1 MIDNQIATSVGP
13 LNVKIWP
20 VEGDRAP
27 VVLLHDSL
35 GCVALWREFP
45 AALAQACGRTVIAYD
60 RVGFGASP
68 KREGSLPL
76 SFVEDEAVVI
86 DSLMSALALPQVVLL
101 GHSVGGGMAV
111 AAAASLG
118 QRCVAVIT
126 ESAQAMVEAQTLAG
140 IRDAQVAFEDA
151 TQRARLQKYHGEK
164 ADWVLHAWIDTW
176 LSPAFAEWNLDA
188 ELERVTCPLLCLHGD
203 NDEFGSM
210 AHPARL
216 ERMSAGPAEV
226 VMLERCGHVP
236 HREQEQGVLEAVSA
250 FLSALP

>member
-1 MIDNQIATSVGP
+1 V
-13 LNVKIWP
+13 
-20 VEGDRAP
+20 
-27 VVLLHDSL
+27 
-35 GCVALWREFP
+35 
-45 AALAQACGRTVIAYD
+45 
-60 RVGFGASP
+60 
-68 KREGSLPL
+68 
-76 SFVEDEAVVI
+76 
-86 DSLMSALALPQVVLL
+86 SALALPQVVLL

-151 TQRARLQKYHGEK
+151 AQRARLQKYHGEK

-216 ERMSAGPAEV
+216 ERMSAGPAKV
-226 VMLERCGHVP
+226 VMLEQCGHVP
-236 HREQEQGVLEAVSA
+236 HREQEQRVLEAVSA